1 MHGKWTLNHRQRAV
15 SDAIYRCR
23 HECSSHPDV
32 INVMSKI
39 SEVTGIPFEN
49 SESFQVCCC
58 NHYVFDSGK
67 S

>member
-49 SESFQVCCC
+49 SESFQVC
-58 NHYVFDSGK
+58 G
-67 S
+67 